1 MTHVVFQLHFEN
13 EQYNKSNA
21 RSNASLAS
29 LRKNSHLDTSL
40 PIKSEIFF
48 ELFPFHVV
56 FKESMEI
63 TSIGDGLNQALEHAV
78 GESMKDLFNLV
89 RPLMNFTWEN
99 VNNFKN

>member
-13 EQYNKSNA
+13 EVYTKSNA
-21 RSNASLAS
+21 RSNVSMAS
-29 LRKNSHLDTSL
+29 LRRSSHLDTSL

-56 FKESMEI
+56 FRENMEI
-63 TSIGDGLNQALEHAV
+63 TSIGDGLNQALSHAV

-89 RPLMNFTWEN
+89 RPLMNFNWEN
-99 VNNFKN
+99 V